1 MEGSGSECSEAEAS
15 SWTRKLELPTFDGII
30 EGETD
35 SKGNSFECDDDP
47 LQFLKLENTSKEGS
61 VIKNHAPCCGEETKN
76 EAKLAR
82 ETANGKV
89 MMEEEVDPL
98 IKKEKHKENR
108 VKNVDCEDHFL
119 DNPIPKLIK
128 KEVETGDAAK
138 PHSFQDSD
146 FHKKIVMMK
155 HKSLLDPNSIMKV
168 VGTSMVLESFNV
180 NLLAEP
186 LALNFVVPMDDR
198 STMEPRP
205 KECTEAVMM
214 VQVIRS
220 PPSSPPPPKLPDLSL
235 YEVASGFTKV
245 LQIAAIV
252 ALSRYSIVGFKEN
265 AIAMVSH
272 CGLHENRNRGRLTH
286 HGISLCRGC
295 CIVGFRKG
303 QVQTADSG
311 RVCTAIQSCFGL
323 VDKRSLVEM
332 MCSFFVASWTG
343 VVKYHGPR
351 PSRRPKQ
358 VFVAN
363 HTSMIDFII
372 LEQMTA
378 FAVIMQ
384 KHPGWVGLLQSTI
397 LESLG
402 CIWFNRTEA
411 KDREIVARKLR
422 DHVQGADNNPLL
434 IFPEGTCVNN
444 HYTVMFKKGAFELG
458 CTVCPVAIKYNK
470 IFVDAFWN
478 SRKQSFTMHLLQL
491 MTSWAVVCD
500 VWYLEPQN
508 LKPGETPIEFA
519 ERVRDIIS
527 VRAGLKKVP
536 WDGYLKYSRPSPKHR
551 ERKQQNFA
559 ESVLRRWEEK

>member
-1 MEGSGSECSEAEAS
+1 MSKMKSSSSELDFDRPNIEDYLPSGSIPEPHGQLRLRDLLDISPTLTEAAGAIVDDSFTRCFKSNPPEPWNWNIYLFPLWCLGVVIRYGILFPARVLILTIGWIIFLS
-15 SWTRKLELPTFDGII
+15 SFIPVHFLLKGHDKLRKKLER
-30 EGETD
+30 
-35 SKGNSFECDDDP
+35 C
-47 LQFLKLENTSKEGS
+47 
-61 VIKNHAPCCGEETKN
+61 
-76 EAKLAR
+76 
-82 ETANGKV
+82 
-89 MMEEEVDPL
+89 
-98 IKKEKHKENR
+98 
-108 VKNVDCEDHFL
+108 
-119 DNPIPKLIK
+119 
-128 KEVETGDAAK
+128 
-138 PHSFQDSD
+138 
-146 FHKKIVMMK
+146 
-155 HKSLLDPNSIMKV
+155 
-168 VGTSMVLESFNV
+168 
-180 NLLAEP
+180 
-186 LALNFVVPMDDR
+186 
-198 STMEPRP
+198 
-205 KECTEAVMM
+205 
-214 VQVIRS
+214 
-220 PPSSPPPPKLPDLSL
+220 
-235 YEVASGFTKV
+235 
-245 LQIAAIV
+245 
-252 ALSRYSIVGFKEN
+252 
-265 AIAMVSH
+265 
-272 CGLHENRNRGRLTH
+272 
-286 HGISLCRGC
+286 
-295 CIVGFRKG
+295 
-303 QVQTADSG
+303 
-311 RVCTAIQSCFGL
+311 
-323 VDKRSLVEM
+323 LVELI
-332 MCSFFVASWTG
+332 CSFFVASWTG

-351 PSRRPKQ
+351 PSMRPKQ

-397 LESLG
+397 LESVG
-402 CIWFNRTEA
+402 CIWFHRSEA

-422 DHVQGADNNPLL
+422 DHVQGVDNNPLL

-551 ERKQQNFA
+551 ERKQQSFA
-559 ESVLRRWEEK
+559 ESVLRRLEEK

>member
-252 ALSRYSIVGFKEN
+252 ALSRSSIVGFKEN

-303 QVQTADSG
+303 
-311 RVCTAIQSCFGL
+311 
-323 VDKRSLVEM
+323 
-332 MCSFFVASWTG
+332 
-343 VVKYHGPR
+343 
-351 PSRRPKQ
+351 
-358 VFVAN
+358 
-363 HTSMIDFII
+363 
-372 LEQMTA
+372 
-378 FAVIMQ
+378 
-384 KHPGWVGLLQSTI
+384 
-397 LESLG
+397 
-402 CIWFNRTEA
+402 
-411 KDREIVARKLR
+411 
-422 DHVQGADNNPLL
+422 
-434 IFPEGTCVNN
+434 
-444 HYTVMFKKGAFELG
+444 
-458 CTVCPVAIKYNK
+458 
-470 IFVDAFWN
+470 
-478 SRKQSFTMHLLQL
+478 
-491 MTSWAVVCD
+491 
-500 VWYLEPQN
+500 
-508 LKPGETPIEFA
+508 
-519 ERVRDIIS
+519 
-527 VRAGLKKVP
+527 
-536 WDGYLKYSRPSPKHR
+536 
-551 ERKQQNFA
+551 
-559 ESVLRRWEEK
+559 